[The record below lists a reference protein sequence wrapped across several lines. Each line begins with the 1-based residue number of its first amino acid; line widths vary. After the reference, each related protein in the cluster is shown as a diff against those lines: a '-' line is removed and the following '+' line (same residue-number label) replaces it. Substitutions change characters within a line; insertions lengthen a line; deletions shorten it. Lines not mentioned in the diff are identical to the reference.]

1 MCVMLPGRAQEAAAL
16 SISPSALSLLLWSG
30 AGWGRAEG
38 CAGCSVSFWLEDS
51 TGEGC
56 VLLPLALVVAVLWG
70 EESCGDAQLHAW
82 GAGRPGRVQPK
93 SGRPKLRRGKFCLDP

>member
-1 MCVMLPGRAQEAAAL
+1 MLPGRAQEAAAL

-38 CAGCSVSFWLEDS
+38 SAGCSVSFWLEDS

-70 EESCGDAQLHAW
+70 EAACWPQGQRAVGMLSCMHGVQAGLAESS
-82 GAGRPGRVQPK
+82 PRVGGL
-93 SGRPKLRRGKFCLDP
+93 S